1 MQNRGDDP
9 FVAQIQVNGQHWC
22 GEFIYNSE
30 WIVTTAAC
38 VMGRYKSYTFTLNK
52 FRFCFLNFW
61 ANHRYRHQSTALLV
75 VVGQMISMLQ
85 IRRNKA
91 FRFLPYIFTMIMTNI
106 LVIMT
111 LPCYRYVPRR
121 RLNFKSIKN
130 NSVYQYKHS
139 KFFKLSK
146 DAILGNYVN
155 ERCYL
160 LKS

>member
-75 VVGQMISMLQ
+75 VVGQIDLDATDPSEQSISISAVHIHNDYDQYTRYNDIAMLQ
-85 IRRNKA
+85 VCTQTSA
-91 FRFLPYIFTMIMTNI
+91 
-106 LVIMT
+106 
-111 LPCYRYVPRR
+111 
-121 RLNFKSIKN
+121 
-130 NSVYQYKHS
+130 
-139 KFFKLSK
+139 KF
-146 DAILGNYVN
+146 
-155 ERCYL
+155 
-160 LKS
+160 